1 MFLYAEFEYRCNFVI
16 KLLTSLFASRLE
28 FLKYTVMTAPKQHII
43 PRNIFSTVYS
53 FSIMLFFEN
62 SFRKASGL
70 LFIFIHVST
79 CHAHFCRDKIQVSW
93 GPERPTPVFVS
104 SRMPE
109 KLDLKSMAYIDCFYN
124 LMICSRGCR
133 KTYTHT
139 YMHTQFF

>member
-1 MFLYAEFEYRCNFVI
+1 M
-16 KLLTSLFASRLE
+16 
-28 FLKYTVMTAPKQHII
+28 
-43 PRNIFSTVYS
+43 PRNIFSAVYS

-62 SFRKASGL
+62 SFSKASGV
-70 LFIFIHVST
+70 LFIFIHVSM

-109 KLDLKSMAYIDCFYN
+109 KLDLKSMAYIGCFYN

-139 YMHTQFF
+139 YMHTHFFFKTILGNQVPAVGMPGLKKQSKMYYKYREKLVILQSIGII